1 MERGIVFVDADDTLW
16 ENYRWF
22 EAVLAEWTD
31 VLARHGVDRA
41 LATRTLHETEDRNI
55 PVTGYGAAPF
65 VRSVVEAFHLLV
77 PHAGHATRDDVA
89 HFAKRA
95 EATIRSQPIE
105 LLPGVADAIP
115 LLARHAR
122 VVVMTKGQ
130 EDEQLAKVGR
140 SGLAAHF
147 HAVHVVPEK
156 HPEAYRDAVAR
167 YGVRASDCWMVGN
180 SPSSDIRPA
189 LEAGLAAIHVPH
201 ASPWHRDLGPLD
213 PRAATA
219 RTFAD
224 VPALVLG
231 TRALL
236 DGSRK

>member
-1 MERGIVFVDADDTLW
+1 MHSGIVFVDADDTLW

-31 VLARHGVDRA
+31 VLARHGVDAA
-41 LATRTLHETEDRNI
+41 LAARTLHETEDRNI

-77 PHAGHATRDDVA
+77 RDADHETRNDVA

-95 EATIRSQPIE
+95 EATIRAHPIE
-105 LLPGVADAIP
+105 LLPGVADAVP

-130 EDEQLAKVGR
+130 EDEQLAKVER

-147 HAVHVVPEK
+147 HGVRVVVEK
-156 HPEAYRDAVAR
+156 TADSYRDAVAHF
-167 YGVRASDCWMVGN
+167 GVRAADCWMVGN
-180 SPSSDIRPA
+180 SPSSDIQPA
-189 LEAGLAAIHVPH
+189 LEAGLAAVHVPH

-213 PRAATA
+213 PRARAA

-224 VPALVLG
+224 VPAIVLG
-231 TRALL
+231 RRAVL
-236 DGSRK
+236 DGSSK

>member
-1 MERGIVFVDADDTLW
+1 MDDGIVFVDADDTLW

-22 EAVLAEWTD
+22 DAVLAEWVA
-31 VLARHGVDRA
+31 VLASHGVDPA
-41 LATRTLHETEDRNI
+41 LATRTLHETEERNI

-77 PHAGHATRDDVA
+77 HDADHETRNDVA

-95 EATIRSQPIE
+95 EATIRSHPIE
-105 LLPGVADAIP
+105 LLPGVAEAIP
-115 LLARHAR
+115 LLARHVR

-130 EDEQLAKVGR
+130 EDEQVGKVER

-147 HAVHVVPEK
+147 HAVRVVAEK
-156 HPEAYRDAVAR
+156 HPEAYRDAVRAFGAR
-167 YGVRASDCWMVGN
+167 AADCWMIGN
-180 SPSSDIRPA
+180 SPSSDVLPA
-189 LEAGLAAIHVPH
+189 LEAGLSAVHVPH
-201 ASPWHRDLGPLD
+201 AAPWHRDAGHVD
-213 PRAATA
+213 PRALAA

-231 TRALL
+231 SRAVL

>member
-1 MERGIVFVDADDTLW
+1 VNHDGIVFVDADDTLW

-31 VLARHGVDRA
+31 VLARHGVDPA
-41 LATRTLHETEDRNI
+41 LALRTLHETEDRNI

-77 PHAGHATRDDVA
+77 PHADHATRNDVA

-95 EATIRSQPIE
+95 ESTIRAHPIE
-105 LLPGVADAIP
+105 LLPGVADAVP

-122 VVVMTKGQ
+122 LVVMTKGQ
-130 EDEQLAKVGR
+130 EDEQLAKVER

-147 HAVHVVPEK
+147 HAVRVVSEK
-156 HPEAYRDAVAR
+156 HADSYLDAVRRFGAR
-167 YGVRASDCWMVGN
+167 AADCWMVGN
-180 SPSSDIRPA
+180 SPASDILPA
-189 LEAGLAAIHVPH
+189 LEAGLRAVHVPH
-201 ASPWHRDLGPLD
+201 AAPWHRDLGPLD
-213 PRAATA
+213 ARAASA

-224 VPALVLG
+224 VPAIVLG
-231 TRALL
+231 TRAVL
-236 DGSRK
+236 DERR

>member
-1 MERGIVFVDADDTLW
+1 MNGGIVFVDADDTLW

-77 PHAGHATRDDVA
+77 PHADHATRDDVA

-95 EATIRSQPIE
+95 EATIRSHPIE
-105 LLPGVADAIP
+105 LLAGVADAIP

-130 EDEQLAKVGR
+130 EDEQLAKVDR

-147 HAVHVVPEK
+147 HAVHVVAEK
-156 HPEAYRDAVAR
+156 HPQAYLDAVTR
-167 YGVRASDCWMVGN
+167 FGVRAADCWMVGN
-180 SPSSDIRPA
+180 SPASDIQPA
-189 LEAGLAAIHVPH
+189 LEAGLAAVHVAH
-201 ASPWHRDLGPLD
+201 ASPWHRDLGPID
-213 PRAATA
+213 RRAASA

-224 VPALVLG
+224 VPAIVLG
-231 TRALL
+231 TRAVL
-236 DGSRK
+236 DGSRG